1 MACGARAEAFLPLS
15 LWGEGILN
23 SDCEVI
29 PIAGPEFTKVQINE
43 NPLLKVP
50 PVSRGN
56 RTGAP
61 LTVPLAKRGE
71 PKGGGQIEN
80 FGRAIGKCL
89 CVGFSTCPPSQP
101 PPWTGEEPR
110 LPPRPRGRLGWG
122 LCSNLTAKTLIIPTA
137 HPEFVRESAITTPS
151 LRFPLRAGG
160 TDWARLSVPLAKWGG
175 YEPAHGLVPL
185 AKRGEP

>member
-1 MACGARAEAFLPLS
+1 MRGSAWRIGLGAWGALLGMACGAWAEAFLPLS

-29 PIAGPEFTKVQINE
+29 PIAGSEFTKVRINE

-80 FGRAIGKCL
+80 FGRAIG
-89 CVGFSTCPPSQP
+89 
-101 PPWTGEEPR
+101 
-110 LPPRPRGRLGWG
+110 
-122 LCSNLTAKTLIIPTA
+122 IIPTA
-137 HPEFVRESAITTPS
+137 HPEFVSESAITTPS